1 MARKTK
7 RTTDQQAAGR
17 RYREAAYTE
26 GNTVRIER
34 LYENP
39 RREYE
44 VPKRRRELT
53 REENREEQRK
63 KIRIRKN
70 QDKALQMN
78 PGFVFFLTLAAVGVL
93 FICVNYMKV
102 QMDINSAMRGIKAA
116 ELELEELKADNDLLE
131 SRLEIQMDLD
141 YIYNVATGELGMTRP
156 REDQILYYQKTESE
170 YVRQYESI
178 P

>member
-1 MARKTK
+1 
-7 RTTDQQAAGR
+7 
-17 RYREAAYTE
+17 
-26 GNTVRIER
+26 
-34 LYENP
+34 
-39 RREYE
+39 
-44 VPKRRRELT
+44 
-53 REENREEQRK
+53 
-63 KIRIRKN
+63 
-70 QDKALQMN
+70 
-78 PGFVFFLTLAAVGVL
+78 
-93 FICVNYMKV
+93 
-102 QMDINSAMRGIKAA
+102 MRGIKAA